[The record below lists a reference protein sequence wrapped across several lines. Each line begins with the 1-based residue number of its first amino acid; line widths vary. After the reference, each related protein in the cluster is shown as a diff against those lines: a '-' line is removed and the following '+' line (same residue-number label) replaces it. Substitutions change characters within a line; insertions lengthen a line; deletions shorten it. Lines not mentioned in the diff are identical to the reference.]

1 MRQHVPNVP
10 AQEVISGG
18 FYVVLRLLPVL
29 ILYLTAALDDS
40 GKARFYR
47 DIYQR
52 DAAVLEA
59 LDGPVTDLNEGA
71 RWNAAPSIDT
81 GQLLN

>member
-1 MRQHVPNVP
+1 M
-10 AQEVISGG
+10 QELVQSSKTRR
-18 FYVVLRLLPVL
+18 VVLKKPLPVL

-52 DAAVLEA
+52 DAAVLQA
-59 LDGPVTDLNEGA
+59 LDGPVTDLNQGA
-71 RWNAAPSIDT
+71 APNVTPSIDT
-81 GQLLN
+81 GQLLH